1 MNRTLLKI
9 ALAAVLLLSLLI
21 FPACEKDQEPD
32 TPTEA
37 QTFPISAAFAEED
50 LPDHLELV
58 ADEGE
63 NAAKILLTAETPV
76 ESFHFFALI
85 YEEMDGDEPRFSTDE
100 LYELDT
106 FGPEK
111 PLLVSMTFG
120 EVFPAYGFT
129 FKNADGMFK
138 TYGINLSGEDGSVII
153 SEVRAALG

>member
-9 ALAAVLLLSLLI
+9 SLTAVLLLTLLV
-21 FPACEKDQEPD
+21 FPACEKEPEPVN
-32 TPTEA
+32 PTGV
-37 QTFPISAAFAEED
+37 QTFPITAAFAGED

-58 ADEGE
+58 ADEGD

-76 ESFHFFALI
+76 ESFIFLALN
-85 YEEMDGDEPRFSTDE
+85 YEELDGDEPMFSTEE

-111 PLLVSMTFG
+111 PLLVNMTFG

-129 FKNADGMFK
+129 FKNVDGMFK
-138 TYGINLSGEDGSVII
+138 TYGINLIGEDGSVII